1 MSATGTAN
9 SILIA
14 QLNNSDDAAFEA
26 VYHQY
31 HQAIFA
37 NILRLVKQQHKA
49 EDILQDVF
57 ITLWE
62 SRFKLTPQQ
71 SVSGWLFTT
80 SYFKALEYLR
90 RSVKEN
96 ITLLSEEQY
105 EFPDED
111 TNLEDNYQQKL
122 SIITSIMELLPPR
135 KRTAF
140 QLCRVEGKSYEEAAA
155 MLEISVESVRD
166 YVKTSS
172 IFIRKHI
179 LENNT
184 GISFVGLYFINLYL
198 HS

>member
-37 NILRLVKQQHKA
+37 NILRLVKEQHKA

-96 ITLLSEEQY
+96 LTLLSEEQY

-111 TNLEDNYQQKL
+111 TDLEDNYQQKL
-122 SIITSIMELLPPR
+122 SIITSVMELLPPR

-155 MLEISVESVRD
+155 MLEISVDSVRD

>member
-57 ITLWE
+57 VTLWE
-62 SRFKLTPQQ
+62 SRFKLTEKQ

-90 RSVKEN
+90 KSVKEN

-105 EFPDED
+105 EFPDDD
-111 TNLEDNYQQKL
+111 TDLEETYQQKL
-122 SIITSIMELLPPR
+122 SIITSVMELLPPR

-179 LENNT
+179 LEHNT
-184 GISFVGLYFINLYL
+184 GISFMGLYLVSLYL
-198 HS
+198 QA

>member
-37 NILRLVKQQHKA
+37 NVLRLVKQQHKA

-62 SRFKLTPQQ
+62 SRFKLTTQQ

-80 SYFKALEYLR
+80 SYFKSLEYLR

-111 TNLEDNYQQKL
+111 TDLEENYQQKL
-122 SIITSIMELLPPR
+122 SIITSVMELLPPR

-172 IFIRKHI
+172 MFIRKHI

>member
-1 MSATGTAN
+1 
-9 SILIA
+9 
-14 QLNNSDDAAFEA
+14 

-37 NILRLVKQQHKA
+37 NVLRLVKQQHKA

-62 SRFKLTPQQ
+62 SRFKLTTQQ

-80 SYFKALEYLR
+80 SYFKSLEYLR

-111 TNLEDNYQQKL
+111 TDLEENYQQKL
-122 SIITSIMELLPPR
+122 SIITNVMELLPPR

-172 IFIRKHI
+172 MFIRKHI
-179 LENNT
+179 LENNA

>member
-62 SRFKLTPQQ
+62 SRFKLTTQQ

-80 SYFKALEYLR
+80 SYFKSLEYLR

-111 TNLEDNYQQKL
+111 ADLEENYQQKL
-122 SIITSIMELLPPR
+122 SVITSVMELLPPR

-172 IFIRKHI
+172 MFIRKHI

>member
-111 TNLEDNYQQKL
+111 TDLEDNYQQKL
-122 SIITSIMELLPPR
+122 SIITSVMELLPPR